1 MKKIIAIIG
10 ARPQFIKHAPIELA
24 ARGVFEMVTI
34 HTGQHYDYKMSQV
47 FFDELNI
54 SKPSYNL
61 QVGSG
66 THGVQTGKMLIELEP
81 IMLKENPDYVLVYGD
96 TNSTLAGSLVASK
109 LNIPIIHIEA
119 GLRSFNKEMPEEIN
133 RILTDHVSSLLFVP
147 TVTGINNLAN
157 EGISKNVH
165 LIGDVM
171 YDMIKI
177 CESRK
182 ILDDNSDVLGKY
194 YFATIH
200 RPYNTDSKERMIK
213 LIEVFQSLSLPVK
226 FAIHPR
232 TLNIISEY
240 LDISSYSN
248 IDFLEPLSYFD
259 TVKSIYNSKTV
270 ITDSGGV
277 QKEAYMLKKKCITI
291 RSETEWVET
300 LNNGWNT
307 LVFENLDQLLSM
319 EESLPGE
326 YVDGL
331 YGNGD
336 AAKQV
341 IDIIK
346 SSEL

>member
-66 THGVQTGKMLIELEP
+66 THGVQTGKMMIELEP
-81 IMLKENPDYVLVYGD
+81 IMVKEKPDYVLVYGD

-147 TVTGINNLAN
+147 TVTGISNLAN
-157 EGISKNVH
+157 EGVSKNVH

-177 CESRK
+177 CENRK
-182 ILDDNSDVLGKY
+182 
-194 YFATIH
+194 
-200 RPYNTDSKERMIK
+200 
-213 LIEVFQSLSLPVK
+213 
-226 FAIHPR
+226 
-232 TLNIISEY
+232 
-240 LDISSYSN
+240 
-248 IDFLEPLSYFD
+248 
-259 TVKSIYNSKTV
+259 
-270 ITDSGGV
+270 
-277 QKEAYMLKKKCITI
+277 ML
-291 RSETEWVET
+291 
-300 LNNGWNT
+300 
-307 LVFENLDQLLSM
+307 
-319 EESLPGE
+319 
-326 YVDGL
+326 
-331 YGNGD
+331 
-336 AAKQV
+336 
-341 IDIIK
+341 
-346 SSEL
+346 